1 MYRVA
6 FGSSFTL
13 QMSGQKNKIF
23 QSREPSCKIL
33 LHLKRNYPFLH
44 LMINL
49 KVVATVTRH
58 SLVFKGNE
66 MRRERMARN
75 HSSLLFQCLL
85 FGWGFFSWSSP
96 LGCSLKCVH
105 LWPRPTVMSSG
116 PGVHLCITALQGE
129 KTKCS
134 MFCFYVCTVP
144 LRLVRIRSRFVVT
157 SRKFTLVLINN
168 KHSTRKEKKKYC
180 KSPGS

>member
-33 LHLKRNYPFLH
+33 LHLKRNYLFLH
-44 LMINL
+44 LIINL

-75 HSSLLFQCLL
+75 HSSLPVSALWLSLFLLIITVRVQSEVCAPVTTPNSDVIGSRSTPMHHCTARWEDEMFNVLFLCLYCT
-85 FGWGFFSWSSP
+85 SQASKNQKQVCCHQQEIY
-96 LGCSLKCVH
+96 LGV
-105 LWPRPTVMSSG
+105 
-116 PGVHLCITALQGE
+116 
-129 KTKCS
+129 
-134 MFCFYVCTVP
+134 
-144 LRLVRIRSRFVVT
+144 
-157 SRKFTLVLINN
+157 N
-168 KHSTRKEKKKYC
+168 K
-180 KSPGS
+180 